1 VVHHRAGAAR
11 WWSDQHGH
19 ALAAGGSPDGPIL
32 AAAEALG
39 SAQRLVTGGE
49 FYGRRFASGQVIRIS
64 HGAAPAR
71 LRYAE
76 VGVA

>member
-1 VVHHRAGAAR
+1 M
-11 WWSDQHGH
+11 
-19 ALAAGGSPDGPIL
+19 
-32 AAAEALG
+32 
-39 SAQRLVTGGE
+39 RLVTGGE